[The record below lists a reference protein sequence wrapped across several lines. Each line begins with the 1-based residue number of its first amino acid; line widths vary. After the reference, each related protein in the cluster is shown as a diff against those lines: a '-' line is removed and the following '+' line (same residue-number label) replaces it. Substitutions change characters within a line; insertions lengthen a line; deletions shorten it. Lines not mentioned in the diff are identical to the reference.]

1 MADREAF
8 LKEIWPLAVQE
19 GARIGV
25 DPRIIAAQAAL
36 ESNYGKSAPG
46 NNYYGIKS
54 HGKKGGNTLAT
65 TEVVDGQQV
74 RTNASFRAY
83 PDMAS
88 SVSGY
93 ADFIA
98 GNPRYAGFREAEGLP
113 NEVAALQ
120 ASGYATDPNYGA
132 KVGRIAGGIDPSAYG
147 MPQPPEWSQQFQPPV
162 QTGDM
167 PAPPQWAQQYET
179 TPPQGDP
186 AQAAEQ
192 MAGAGPTEITIRPD
206 GSGMQQPQ
214 QTPEAM
220 YSEMVGRDVYGGGG
234 GMYYFDDPMSKRA
247 IPVNSDPR
255 VLALVNAIKGG
266 GNGAA

>member
-1 MADREAF
+1 MADREKF

-19 GARIGV
+19 GERIGV

-46 NNYYGIKS
+46 NNYFGIKS

-65 TEVVDGQQV
+65 TEVVDGQPV

-88 SVSGY
+88 SVSDY

-98 GNPRYAGFREAEGLP
+98 KNPRYKDFREAEGLP

-162 QTGDM
+162 QTGDI
-167 PAPPQWAQQYET
+167 PPPPQWSQQYET
-179 TPPQGDP
+179 APPQGDP
-186 AQAAEQ
+186 SQ
-192 MAGAGPTEITIRPD
+192 MGGGTEITVTPD
-206 GSGMQQPQ
+206 GAGMQQPQ

-255 VLALVNAIKGG
+255 VLALVNAIKGSG